1 MRKFGLAVAVL
12 AIAVAPVWVMAQ
24 EAGQG
29 AAAPQHYFRLNL
41 VVEDLDGA
49 GKVVNA
55 RTFVTSAATTA
66 GYTQEIRTGSR
77 IPIPIGGSAVAGSAE
92 PTQWQYIDVG
102 VNFDVSNV
110 KESGEKLGF
119 RLGADI
125 SSLAGQPTGQLTG
138 VSNRPVVR
146 QNKWDSTVLIA
157 IGKATVVYSAD
168 DLDSKGKMQ
177 VEVTATRVE

>member
-1 MRKFGLAVAVL
+1 MRKLALMVAVFVM
-12 AIAVAPVWVMAQ
+12 AAAPDCVMAQ

-29 AAAPQHYFRLNL
+29 AAASQHYFRLNL
-41 VVEDLDGA
+41 VVEELDGA

-55 RTFVTSAATTA
+55 RTFVTSTATTA
-66 GYTQEIRTGSR
+66 GYMQEIRTGSR
-77 IPIPIGGSAVAGSAE
+77 IPIPVSGSAGSAE

-125 SSLAGQPTGQLTG
+125 SSLAGGQLTG
-138 VSNRPVVR
+138 GSNRPVVR

-177 VEVTATRVE
+177 VEVTAERVE

>member
-1 MRKFGLAVAVL
+1 MRKLVLVAAFLAM
-12 AIAVAPVWVMAQ
+12 AVAPVWVVAQ

-29 AAAPQHYFRLNL
+29 AAAAPQHYYRLSL

-55 RTFVTSAATTA
+55 RTFVTTAGTAT

-77 IPIPIGGSAVAGSAE
+77 IPIPLGGSGPVE
-92 PTQWQYIDVG
+92 TQWQYIDVG
-102 VNFDVSNV
+102 VNFDVRDV
-110 KESGEKLGF
+110 KESGERLGF

-125 SSLAGQPTGQLTG
+125 SSLASQPAGQETAAAK
-138 VSNRPVVR
+138 RPVVR
-146 QNKWDSTVLIA
+146 QNKWDSTVLIP
-157 IGKATVVYSAD
+157 IGTATVVYSAD

-177 VEVTATRVE
+177 VEVTAVRVE

>member
-1 MRKFGLAVAVL
+1 MRKIGLVVAVL
-12 AIAVAPVWVMAQ
+12 AFVAAPMWVMAQ
-24 EAGQG
+24 EGQG
-29 AAAPQHYFRLNL
+29 TAAAPQHYYRLNL

-55 RTFVTSAATTA
+55 RTFVTTATTTT
-66 GYTQEIRTGSR
+66 GYTQEIRTGSK
-77 IPIPIGGSAVAGSAE
+77 IPIPIGGGNSPVWE
-92 PTQWQYIDVG
+92 YMDVG
-102 VNFDVSNV
+102 VNFDVRDV

-125 SSLAGQPTGQLTG
+125 SSLASQPAAQETG
-138 VSNRPVVR
+138 VPGRPVVR
-146 QNKWDSTVLIA
+146 QNKWDSTVLIP

-177 VEVTATRVE
+177 VEVTAVRVD

>member
-12 AIAVAPVWVMAQ
+12 GIAVAPIWVMGQ

-29 AAAPQHYFRLNL
+29 AAAAPQHYYRLNL

-55 RTFVTSAATTA
+55 RAFVTTAATTT

-77 IPIPIGGSAVAGSAE
+77 IPIPIDSASN
-92 PTQWQYIDVG
+92 WQYMDVG
-102 VNFDVSNV
+102 VNFDVRDL

-125 SSLAGQPTGQLTG
+125 SSLASQPAGEETAAKH
-138 VSNRPVVR
+138 PVVR
-146 QNKWDSTVLIA
+146 QNKWDSTVLIPV
-157 IGKATVVYSAD
+157 GKATVVYSAD

-177 VEVTATRVE
+177 VEVTAVRVE